1 MVSGICSGLQAGD
14 AMHVSAQSIQQGGG
28 GGSPGSLVQGEMDS
42 SEASDPN
49 YDERRNDEHRRTQ
62 VVKMI

>member
-28 GGSPGSLVQGEMDS
+28 GGSPGSLVQGEWISAKIRTQTTMS
-42 SEASDPN
+42 AEIMSN
-49 YDERRNDEHRRTQ
+49 RRTQ